1 MKRLGFVDIYKFIG
15 IVLMVMGHIGFGE
28 RFDFFI
34 HAFHM
39 PMFFFISGFL
49 YKNNSLGIKKFF
61 VKKFRSLIV
70 PYISFGL
77 IHFIV
82 SVFMYGYDVN
92 YLKHLLFINT
102 DGLPIAGA
110 LWFLTALFFV
120 DIIYYLI
127 DRFVK
132 KDYYQFI
139 VVILV
144 FACAL
149 LFKAKIG
156 VLPFALGSSAAGL
169 VLFFIGNKLKDK
181 ITNINWFFLLI
192 LTFSNVFLVFTNGYV
207 NMRTEVY
214 SNTFLFYLNS
224 VCSSIVLINYAII
237 LEKILKNNCIS
248 KFFQNTGRN
257 SIVFVCLNQLVILL
271 INRFFVFDIPFKNYV
286 ILFLS
291 IFVLYICS
299 FIISNTRLKILIGK

>member
-1 MKRLGFVDIYKFIG
+1 MI
-15 IVLMVMGHIGFGE
+15 MGHISFCKMGFG
-28 RFDFFI
+28 FDKWI

-156 VLPFALGSSAAGL
+156 VLPFALGSSSAGL

-248 KFFQNTGRN
+248 KFFQNIGRN

-271 INRFFVFDIPFKNYV
+271 INRFFAFDIPFKNYV

-299 FIISNTRLKILIGK
+299 FIISNTRLKILIVK